1 MTERPILFSAPMIR
15 ALLAGTKTQT
25 RRVCKNQPYPNG
37 YKFDGRDFLC
47 HNDYLP
53 PSAMLMDGGRGKL
66 RWTTSDVEGWES
78 ECPYG
83 LAGDQLWVRE
93 AWTFAGT
100 LDPGIL
106 VYRADYPAC
115 VPRHYENVPPE
126 SALKWRPSIHLAR
139 DQSRIQLEVTGV
151 RVERLQDISEDD
163 AVAEGC
169 KADVPETWWQGYKD
183 CGGSMGWIHQQ
194 ATGDEPPDWM
204 IEPHKMAPTPHL
216 VRSAKW
222 HYELLWD
229 AINGPGSWEA
239 NPWVWVVEFR
249 RLNP

>member
-83 LAGDQLWVRE
+83 LVGDQLWVRE
-93 AWTFAGT
+93 AFYFIGESGETFF
-100 LDPGIL
+100 
-106 VYRADYPAC
+106 RATGDSDK
-115 VPRHYENVPPE
+115 VPPM
-126 SALKWRPSIHLAR
+126 SWGGPWKPSIHMPR
-139 DQSRIQLEVTGV
+139 RCSRIQLEVSGV
-151 RVERLQDISEDD
+151 RVERLQDISEED
-163 AVAEGC
+163 AKAEGAKC
-169 KADVPETWWQGYKD
+169 AAETTADDDRLRAECGYF
-183 CGGSMGWIHQQ
+183 
-194 ATGDEPPDWM
+194 PPSSYA
-204 IEPHKMAPTPHL
+204 HGY
-216 VRSAKW
+216 R
-222 HYELLWD
+222 LLWES
-229 AINGPGSWEA
+229 INGTGSWA
-239 NPWVWVVEFR
+239 TNPWVWVVEFR
-249 RLNP
+249 RIRP